1 MRGSEAPFVA
11 VVLPPGLQPDNRPF
25 VASSESGSRSLLMRC
40 FPALALTLAVLIVL
54 IPNMTLRAND
64 PNSSKLKDEA
74 AMDAIVRPYDRPD
87 APGVSVIVIKD
98 GKVLYKKGCGLAN
111 VEARIPNTTR
121 TNFRLASLTKQLT
134 AMAILILAEREKL
147 SLDGRLIDFFPDFPV
162 YGRDITVHHLLS
174 HTSGLPDYAA
184 HIPALQK
191 EQLRDHDVLHILKQQ
206 KSGDFPPGSKF
217 AYSNSGYVLLGLVVE
232 KVSGQTFARFLD
244 ENIFQPLGMFD
255 TVAHEEGIST
265 VKNRAYG
272 YEPVEKDFRRR
283 DQSVTSATLGDGG
296 VYSSVEDLY
305 RWDQALYTNKLV
317 SITTLNQMFTP
328 EQFGNRQQSSYGMG
342 WFIDTAGGF
351 RQVSHGGTTVGF
363 RNQILRLPDE
373 KFTVVVLMNRS
384 DGDPQAI
391 ANRIVQHY
399 FDTTASAKG
408 GIGPGY

>member
-1 MRGSEAPFVA
+1 
-11 VVLPPGLQPDNRPF
+11 
-25 VASSESGSRSLLMRC
+25 MRC

-111 VEARIPNTTR
+111 VEAKIPNTTR

-191 EQLRDHDVLHILKQQ
+191 EQLRDLDVLHILKQQ

-272 YEPVEKDFRRR
+272 YDPVEKDFRRR

-351 RQVSHGGTTVGF
+351 RQLSHGGTTVGF

-399 FDTTASAKG
+399 FDSTSRALRCTGPAHRERAK
-408 GIGPGY
+408 PG